1 VNPEEQAARHFS
13 SISLVNAT
21 FPFFDFSGNLSG
33 GFSTATIYHKR
44 LSKIIFDTTNPLGL
58 GYIYQGKP
66 LGEPR

>member
-1 VNPEEQAARHFS
+1 LAIS
-13 SISLVNAT
+13 SVKAVL
-21 FPFFDFSGNLSG
+21 PFLDFEGRLSG

-44 LSKIIFDTTNPLGL
+44 LSKIIFDTTNPFGL